1 MKRIGVVRVRGS
13 VNVNR
18 KVEDALRMLRLSRV
32 NYATIIDDRD
42 AYIGTLRKVKDYVT
56 WGEVGTDDVA
66 LILKNRGELKGG
78 KRLTDGHIKENTKF
92 KSTKDFAKSFIKFEA
107 ELDDIPNMKP
117 FFRLHPPRKGHGG
130 IKRSYVE
137 GGALGKRD
145 NMKDIL
151 YRMR

>member
-18 KVEDALRMLRLSRV
+18 EIEEALRMLRLSRV
-32 NYATIIDDRD
+32 NYATLIDDRD
-42 AYIGTLRKVKDYVT
+42 SYIGTLRKVKDYVT
-56 WGEVGTDDVA
+56 WGEVGEEDVA
-66 LILKNRGELKGG
+66 LILKNRGELRGG

-92 KSTKDFAKSFIKFEA
+92 NSTKDFAKSFIKFET
-107 ELDDIPNMKP
+107 ELDDIKDLKP

>member
-32 NYATIIDDRD
+32 NYCALIDDRD
-42 AYIGTLRKVKDYVT
+42 TYIGTLNKVKDYVT
-56 WGEVGTDDVA
+56 WGDVGEEEVA
-66 LILKNRGELKGG
+66 LILKNRGELAGG
-78 KRLTDGHIKENTKF
+78 KRLTDGHIKENTEFGSLKG
-92 KSTKDFAKSFIKFEA
+92 FAKSFCKFEA
-107 ELDDIPNMKP
+107 ELDDIPNLKP

-145 NMKDIL
+145 NMKVL
-151 YRMR
+151 LNRMR

>member
-18 KVEDALRMLRLSRV
+18 KVEDALRALRLSRV
-32 NYATIIDDRD
+32 NYCTLIDDRD
-42 AYIGTLRKVKDYVT
+42 QYNGTLKKVKDYVT
-56 WGEVGTDDVA
+56 WGEVSENEVE

-78 KRLTDGHIKENTKF
+78 KRLDDRYIKESTKF
-92 KSTKDFAKSFIKFEA
+92 KSIKDFAKSYMKFEA
-107 ELDDIPNMKP
+107 ELDDIPDLKP

-130 IKRSYVE
+130 IKRTFAQ
-137 GGALGKRD
+137 GGALGKRE

>member
-1 MKRIGVVRVRGS
+1 MKRIGVIRIRGS
-13 VNVNR
+13 VGTNK

-32 NYATIIDDRD
+32 NYCTIIDDRD
-42 AYIGTLRKVKDYVT
+42 PYIGTLRKVKDHVT
-56 WGEVGTDDVA
+56 WGEVGEEEVE
-66 LILKNRGELKGG
+66 LILKNRGELLGG

-92 KSTKDFAKSFIKFEA
+92 KSIKDFVRPFMKFEA
-107 ELDDIPNMKP
+107 ELDDIQDLKP

-130 IKRSYVE
+130 IKRTFVE

-145 NMKDIL
+145 SMKDII

>member
-18 KVEDALRMLRLSRV
+18 DIKEALRMLRLSRV
-32 NYATIIDDRD
+32 NYCTLIDDRD
-42 AYIGTLRKVKDYVT
+42 SYIGTLRKVKDYVT
-56 WGEVGTDDVA
+56 WGEVGEEDVA
-66 LILKNRGELKGG
+66 LILKNRGELSGG
-78 KRLTDGHIKENTKF
+78 KRLTGGYIKENTKF
-92 KSTKDFAKSFIKFEA
+92 KSPEDFAKSFIKFEA
-107 ELDDIPNMKP
+107 ELDDIPSLKP

-137 GGALGKRD
+137 GGALGKRN

>member
-1 MKRIGVVRVRGS
+1 MKRSGIVRVRGPVGVS
-13 VNVNR
+13 G

-32 NYATIIDDRD
+32 NYCTIIDDRD
-42 AYIGTLRKVKDYVT
+42 SYSGTLKKVKDYVT
-56 WGEVGTDDVA
+56 WGEVGEDEVV
-66 LILKNRGELKGG
+66 LILKNRGELVGG
-78 KRLTDGHIKENTKF
+78 KRLTDGYIKENTKS
-92 KSTKDFAKSFIKFEA
+92 KSIKDFVKSFIRFEA
-107 ELDDIPNMKP
+107 ELDDIPNLRP

-130 IKRSYVE
+130 IKRTFIE